1 MAKKIDAL
9 SVEELVNELVCEG
22 VDINALSLDKATQR
36 EAFLAA
42 VAQRHG
48 LLDNIAPENAQ
59 QFLEYL
65 LSVRPDDFIYIKK
78 DRYTNK
84 LVQMYLES
92 RLAQTRNL
100 PHDIGA
106 PVLQTSK
113 SYNDELAFTYLYA
126 TTEEDE
132 LYYHDYELG
141 VPVALRSSLKAILK
155 LTNGIKLLEKID
167 MNVAEI
173 GEMRICAIINDI
185 IIAQYKETMFS
196 YVNENK
202 TGYYSLC
209 ASCRGLEKEIAAALA
224 ERFEEYGIEV
234 VRFTIKKMAIPKDIL
249 NKVENLAFQLRQK
262 RVNMQ
267 AEYEFSQKSI
277 ESYEA
282 KLAVQQKYGVT
293 EPQLTEH
300 EKDLAL
306 QRYLTKIGRA
316 TETKVDHSIHLQ
328 AKAEAVDEAI
338 EKSVD
343 VVPDIV
349 PKKDNFRRNFLIA
362 AIILAI
368 VCIIIAISAQ
378 STGVVLIV
386 LGSYIAIM
394 GIVVACNHEKIVA
407 KKSRPSKPT
416 TPSEEDE

>member
-1 MAKKIDAL
+1 M
-9 SVEELVNELVCEG
+9 
-22 VDINALSLDKATQR
+22 
-36 EAFLAA
+36 
-42 VAQRHG
+42 
-48 LLDNIAPENAQ
+48 
-59 QFLEYL
+59 
-65 LSVRPDDFIYIKK
+65 
-78 DRYTNK
+78 
-84 LVQMYLES
+84 
-92 RLAQTRNL
+92 
-100 PHDIGA
+100 
-106 PVLQTSK
+106 
-113 SYNDELAFTYLYA
+113 
-126 TTEEDE
+126 
-132 LYYHDYELG
+132 YYHDHELG
-141 VPVALRSSLKAILK
+141 VPVALRSSLKAVLK
-155 LTNGIKLLEKID
+155 LTDGIKLIEKID

-234 VRFTIKKMAIPKDIL
+234 VRFNIKKMAIPKDIL

-267 AEYEFSQKSI
+267 AEYEFAQKSI

-306 QRYLTKIGRA
+306 QRYLTKTGRT

-338 EKSVD
+338 EKAVD

-349 PKKDNFRRNFLIA
+349 PKKDNFRRNFLIT
-362 AIILAI
+362 AILLAI
-368 VCIIIAISAQ
+368 VCIIVAIVIDSSQGLAIA
-378 STGVVLIV
+378 VL
-386 LGSYIAIM
+386 SYSLIM
-394 GIVVACNHEKIVA
+394 GIIVACNHEKIIA
-407 KKSRPSKPT
+407 KKSKPSAPT
-416 TPSEEDE
+416 TPPEDHE